1 MSRDDRARLLRRRV
15 PDPDLSVSDVPRG
28 DMPELDEQVEPYGGA
43 LRHDSDTLAR
53 INALNEERRRLLNAQ
68 VYGLA
73 ATKRAERL
81 RQIQEELDQLWLK
94 RRLELSQQPGDAP
107 DWLEGDYGAN

>member
-1 MSRDDRARLLRRRV
+1 MSRDERSRLLRRRV
-15 PDPDLSVSDVPRG
+15 PDPDLSVSDAPRG
-28 DMPELDEQVEPYGGA
+28 DMPELEVEVEPYGGA
-43 LRHDSDTLAR
+43 VRHESDTLAR

-81 RQIQEELDQLWLK
+81 RQIQEELEQLWLE
-94 RRLELSQQPGDAP
+94 RRFELSQHPSDAP
-107 DWLEGDYGAN
+107 DWLESDSEAN